1 MAKLETPLSYHKAR
15 KKAIG
20 TGEGVF
26 AALTPLFARCYTR
39 GVINNS
45 TERIIENVAWQ
56 SEGTGLLLVVSGPS
70 AVGKDTVLDAL
81 LSLPSDALPGPIK
94 KCVTITTR
102 EPRSM
107 EVDGI
112 DYRFVSAAQF
122 NALVADDALLE
133 YAEVH
138 NNYYG
143 TPRAYVAA
151 ERATGTDVILKID
164 VQGGRAVKQRMPD
177 AALIFLQPPS
187 LEELERRLRGR
198 ATENEEDIAR
208 RLLNARR
215 EMAQRRYYD
224 YAVTNDTVEE
234 AVDTIRA
241 ILRAE
246 HCRIHG
252 GHPDA

>member
-1 MAKLETPLSYHKAR
+1 MRSRP
-15 KKAIG
+15 
-20 TGEGVF
+20 
-26 AALTPLFARCYTR
+26 LTPLPARCYNAP
-39 GVINNS
+39 VITPS
-45 TERIIENVAWQ
+45 ERTAEARPWEQ
-56 SEGTGLLLVVSGPS
+56 EEAGLLLVVSGPS

-81 LSLPSDALPGPIK
+81 LRLPDQPHPAPIR
-94 KCVTITTR
+94 KCVTTTTR
-102 EPRSM
+102 PARMLEQDG
-107 EVDGI
+107 VD
-112 DYRFVSAAQF
+112 YYFVSAAQF
-122 NALVADDALLE
+122 NALVAQDALLE

-151 ERATGTDVILKID
+151 ERAAGTDVILKID
-164 VQGGRAVKQRMPD
+164 VQGGRAVKQKMPD
-177 AALIFLQPPS
+177 AVLIFLQPPS

-215 EMAQRRYYD
+215 EMAQRPFYD

-246 HCRIHG
+246 HCRIR
-252 GHPDA
+252 ARKNAE

>member
-1 MAKLETPLSYHKAR
+1 MRRAR
-15 KKAIG
+15 TLCSPSLACL
-20 TGEGVF
+20 
-26 AALTPLFARCYTR
+26 ALTRRFSRCYTV
-39 GVINNS
+39 GV
-45 TERIIENVAWQ
+45 TTHPERIIENVAWQ
-56 SEGTGLLLVVSGPS
+56 SEATGLLLVVSGPS

-81 LSLPSDALPGPIK
+81 LSLPPGDLPGPIK
-94 KCVTITTR
+94 KCVTTTTR
-102 EPRSM
+102 PPRPQ
-107 EVDGI
+107 EVDGV
-112 DYRFVSAAQF
+112 DYLFVSAAQF
-122 NALVADDALLE
+122 NALVAADALLE

-143 TPRAYVAA
+143 TPRAYVAT

-164 VQGGRAVKQRMPD
+164 VQGGRAVKQKMPD
-177 AALIFLQPPS
+177 AVLIFLQPPS

-215 EMAQRRYYD
+215 EMAQRPHYD

-246 HCRIHG
+246 HCRIHAG
-252 GHPDA
+252 PPDV

>member
-1 MAKLETPLSYHKAR
+1 VS
-15 KKAIG
+15 I
-20 TGEGVF
+20 
-26 AALTPLFARCYTR
+26 
-39 GVINNS
+39 S
-45 TERIIENVAWQ
+45 TERNAEARDW
-56 SEGTGLLLVVSGPS
+56 EPEETGLLLVVSGPS

-81 LSLPSDALPGPIK
+81 LSLPADPLPAPIR
-94 KCVTITTR
+94 KCVTTTTR
-102 EPRSM
+102 PPRPQ
-107 EVDGI
+107 EADGVD
-112 DYRFVSAAQF
+112 YNFVSAAQF
-122 NALVADDALLE
+122 NALVAQDALLE

-151 ERATGTDVILKID
+151 ERAEGTDIILKID
-164 VQGGRAVKQRMPD
+164 VQGGRAVKQKMPD
-177 AALIFLQPPS
+177 AVLIFLQPPS

-215 EMAQRRYYD
+215 EMAQRPFYD

-234 AVDTIRA
+234 AVDTICA

-246 HCRIHG
+246 HCRIRLQKS
-252 GHPDA
+252 DE

>member
-1 MAKLETPLSYHKAR
+1 MRSCP
-15 KKAIG
+15 
-20 TGEGVF
+20 
-26 AALTPLFARCYTR
+26 LTPLPARCYNAP
-39 GVINNS
+39 VITPS
-45 TERIIENVAWQ
+45 ERTAEARPWEQ
-56 SEGTGLLLVVSGPS
+56 EEAGLLLVVSGPS

-81 LSLPSDALPGPIK
+81 LRLPDQPHPAPIR
-94 KCVTITTR
+94 KCVTTTTR
-102 EPRSM
+102 PARMLEQDG
-107 EVDGI
+107 VD
-112 DYRFVSAAQF
+112 YYFVSAAQF
-122 NALVADDALLE
+122 NALVAQDALLE

-151 ERATGTDVILKID
+151 ERAAGTDVILKID
-164 VQGGRAVKQRMPD
+164 VQGGRAVKQKMPD
-177 AALIFLQPPS
+177 AVLIFLQPPS

-215 EMAQRRYYD
+215 EMAQRPFYD

-246 HCRIHG
+246 HCRIR
-252 GHPDA
+252 ARKNAE